1 MKPGDSFGPANLPSG
16 PIPRSISCQWVVF
29 NTRASRFKVSFKYFD
44 IPSSE
49 ECSSNSVAV
58 YDGYGTR
65 APLIEKVCGE
75 KCDEYIV
82 EGTGYL
88 MTVVLKVSS
97 PGSFRGFFATFMEQ

>member
-1 MKPGDSFGPANLPSG
+1 MRPGDSFGPSNLPSG
-16 PIPRSISCQWVVF
+16 PIPKKISCSWFIFGSGV
-29 NTRASRFKVSFKYFD
+29 RFKYFD

-65 APLIEKVCGE
+65 APLIEKMCGE

-82 EGTGYL
+82 EGTGNIL
-88 MTVVLKVSS
+88 TVVLEVSS
-97 PGSFRGFFATFMEQ
+97 PGSFRGFYAQ